1 MSHQQFILAYQKGS
15 LGCCVRTVQAIWL
28 FVSRKLEHGRATQF
42 MVARWFVEFLL
53 MGVTLVA
60 LYIYLSVII
69 GVLCSVLGFFLFG
82 LFVTH
87 RVAELVIR
95 YALEDDVF
103 FRLATTERAL
113 IVVVDEEENL
123 PSINNV
129 VPLPPARRRDGK
141 SQ

>member
-53 MGVTLVA
+53 MGVTLAA

-87 RVAELVIR
+87 RVAELVIQ

-103 FRLATTERAL
+103 FRLATAERVL

-129 VPLPPARRRDGK
+129 VPLPPARRRGRK